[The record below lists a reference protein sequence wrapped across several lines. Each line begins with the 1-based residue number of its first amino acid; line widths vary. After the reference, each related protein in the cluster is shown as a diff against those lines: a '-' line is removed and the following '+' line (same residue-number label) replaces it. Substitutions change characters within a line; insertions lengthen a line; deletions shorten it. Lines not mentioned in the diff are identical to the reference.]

1 MCGTIGTV
9 NGRDNVAAMIGT
21 FIAALPDL
29 KATEQVVVAEGDY
42 VFVWGVVEG
51 THRGDFFGVPP
62 TGGKLHFDAPD
73 LYRITDGKIAKEWG
87 RRRARDPGR
96 AWRVYARP
104 DAGKV
109 GPDQRPI
116 RRAEDDF
123 ADHYH
128 REVPPRQTAAAAGR
142 RREPQRTARLELG
155 DAEGHLTCSDTAHD
169 PPASTGDPGA

>member
-62 TGGKLHFDAPD
+62 AGGKLHFDAPD
-73 LYRITDGKIAKEWG
+73 LYRITDGKIAKEW
-87 RRRARDPGR
+87 
-96 AWRVYARP
+96 
-104 DAGKV
+104 AGDD
-109 GPDQRPI
+109 GPAI
-116 RRAEDDF
+116 LA
-123 ADHYH
+123 
-128 REVPPRQTAAAAGR
+128 
-142 RREPQRTARLELG
+142 ELG
-155 DAEGHLTCSDTAHD
+155 VYT
-169 PPASTGDPGA
+169 PARMQGK